1 MLTPDGKLIFAL
13 AALAVVAAC
22 APETREPDVS
32 AAEGER
38 LYFQKCAACHGND
51 GTGAGVAS
59 LGLGGPPPD
68 LTTLAARND
77 DTFPETFVMSVI
89 DGFNRRDH
97 PSSAMPE
104 FGNEDL
110 GPIVQVEEDGVSTPI
125 PSDLIAL
132 SAYLE
137 SIQR

>member
-1 MLTPDGKLIFAL
+1 MIPKDGLIPALLAVCL
-13 AALAVVAAC
+13 AAGC
-22 APETREPDVS
+22 APDLREPDVS
-32 AAEGER
+32 AAHGER
-38 LYFQKCAACHGND
+38 LYLQKCAVCHGND

-68 LTTLAARND
+68 LTRLAARND
-77 DTFPETFVMSVI
+77 GVFPETFVMSVI

-110 GPIVQVEEDGVSTPI
+110 GPMVQVEEDGLSTPI

-132 SAYLE
+132 SAFLE
-137 SIQR
+137 SIQQ